1 MIVVLAALLFL
12 TLFPL
17 YFMLVSSVKTNFQ
30 LQTNYFGFPA
40 EPHFEFYADTFAKI
54 KTYMIN
60 SMFIS
65 GMSAVGVCLIACL
78 SAFMFARYR
87 FPGKPLL
94 YGVLVAFLMI
104 PGILTLVPQFV
115 LVKDLGLI
123 NTPWAA
129 ILPYIAV
136 GQLVTII
143 VLRTFIEEIPSELFE
158 SIRIDGGSEARA
170 FFHIALPFS
179 KQIILSMALI
189 NVLTTWNDFFWPLLV
204 LPDQERMTVTV
215 GLYRFMDQQQILYG
229 QVFSGMT
236 LSSIPLMLLF
246 GFTMKYFVQG
256 MTSGAIKA

>member
-1 MIVVLAALLFL
+1 MIVLLAALLFL

-17 YFMLVSSVKTNFQ
+17 YFMVVSSLKTNFE
-30 LQTNYFGFPA
+30 LQTNYFGLPA
-40 EPHFEFYADTFAKI
+40 QPQFAYYADTFGKV
-54 KTYMIN
+54 KSYMTN
-60 SMFIS
+60 SVFIS
-65 GMSAVGVCLIACL
+65 GVAAIGVSVVACL
-78 SAFMFARYR
+78 SAFVFARYR
-87 FPGKPLL
+87 FAGKSFL
-94 YGVLVAFLMI
+94 YGILVAFLMI

-115 LVKDLGLI
+115 LVKNLGLI

-143 VLRTFIEEIPSELFE
+143 VLRTFIEEIPGELFE

-170 FFHIALPFS
+170 FLHIALPFS
-179 KQIILSMALI
+179 KQIIFSMALI
-189 NVLTTWNDFFWPLLV
+189 NILTTWNDFFWPLLV
-204 LPDQERMTVTV
+204 LPDQERMTITV